1 LHSIVNDAKLHSVE
15 ESATGLERRMAETAE
30 RMKAVARRLT
40 AERGLSGFT
49 IDELCAE
56 VGVSR
61 RTFFNYFASK
71 ENAVLGLPARLDLSE
86 PIARFLEGAQR
97 REGGEP
103 RTLSATLVDD
113 FAALSIARWE
123 LLELT
128 PEDVPLVVA
137 AVDRE
142 PRLLAHVLQLSSEG
156 EREDIELIERREGLR
171 HGDIRA
177 ETLVHTVGAILRG
190 STSELFAHDNPDT
203 FPDIF
208 RRRLTA
214 ARDLFA
220 L

>member
-1 LHSIVNDAKLHSVE
+1 MHFVE

-40 AERGLSGFT
+40 AERGLTGFT
-49 IDELCAE
+49 VDELCTE

-71 ENAVLGLPARLDLSE
+71 ENAVLGLPARLDVSE
-86 PIARFLEGAQR
+86 PIARFLDGSA
-97 REGGEP
+97 GPKSDGHSA
-103 RTLSATLVDD
+103 LSATLVDD
-113 FAALSIARWE
+113 FAALSVARWE
-123 LLELT
+123 MLELT
-128 PEDVPLVVA
+128 PDDIPLVVA

-142 PRLLAHVLQLSSEG
+142 PRLLAHMLQLSTEG
-156 EREDIELIERREGLR
+156 EREDIELIERREGLE
-171 HGDIRA
+171 HGDVRA
-177 ETLVHTVGAILRG
+177 EILVQTVGALLRG
-190 STSELFAHDNPDT
+190 STNAFFDHDNT
-203 FPDIF
+203 ESFTDIF